1 MDTQENIDTTLT
13 TTLESEENPSL
24 QESNE
29 TPQAM
34 ETEETP
40 ADTIELT
47 QESEVTDDDTTA
59 KGDQAPKQRRVLS
72 GAQRLKLRKMRE
84 QGIDTSKVRLPLP
97 QRAQKSASATSGA
110 VKRTVSARST
120 PEEKAT
126 KRTKSE
132 PGVVSYK
139 AALKG
144 IRAAIIPKDYPASV
158 VTEESVG
165 AIREALM
172 AVIDKADRAPRFET
186 SRLMDDYYGVIC
198 AEEDSFNTTRDYL
211 AKETNWKLVR
221 SDELPKLKRVLAFL
235 PETTKED
242 LAMGLKRL
250 ERQNPGLRVG
260 RWVILGS
267 KSSDKG
273 LHVSLRID
281 KESEVA
287 LDGSEWRPYYRTQ
300 RASFVT
306 LEKGK
311 KKPATEEGTSGE
323 PQASTSKE

>member
-1 MDTQENIDTTLT
+1 MDTQENINFTLT

-40 ADTIELT
+40 ANTKELT
-47 QESEVTDDDTTA
+47 QQSEVTDDTTAKGDQAPKSEVTDDTTA

-72 GAQRLKLRKMRE
+72 AAQRLKLRKMRE

-198 AEEDSFNTTRDYL
+198 AEEDSFNTTRNYL
-211 AKETNWKLVR
+211 AQETNWKLVR
-221 SDELPKLKRVLAFL
+221 RDELP
-235 PETTKED
+235 
-242 LAMGLKRL
+242 
-250 ERQNPGLRVG
+250 N
-260 RWVILGS
+260 
-267 KSSDKG
+267 
-273 LHVSLRID
+273 
-281 KESEVA
+281 
-287 LDGSEWRPYYRTQ
+287 
-300 RASFVT
+300 
-306 LEKGK
+306 
-311 KKPATEEGTSGE
+311 
-323 PQASTSKE
+323 

>member
-1 MDTQENIDTTLT
+1 MDTQENINLTLT
-13 TTLESEENPSL
+13 TTLES
-24 QESNE
+24 
-29 TPQAM
+29 PQAM

-40 ADTIELT
+40 ANTTELT
-47 QESEVTDDDTTA
+47 QQSEVTDDTTA

-120 PEEKAT
+120 PEKKAT

-172 AVIDKADRAPRFET
+172 ADNRRRRPGEA
-186 SRLMDDYYGVIC
+186 S
-198 AEEDSFNTTRDYL
+198 
-211 AKETNWKLVR
+211 VR
-221 SDELPKLKRVLAFL
+221 
-235 PETTKED
+235 T
-242 LAMGLKRL
+242 
-250 ERQNPGLRVG
+250 
-260 RWVILGS
+260 
-267 KSSDKG
+267 
-273 LHVSLRID
+273 
-281 KESEVA
+281 
-287 LDGSEWRPYYRTQ
+287 
-300 RASFVT
+300 
-306 LEKGK
+306 
-311 KKPATEEGTSGE
+311 
-323 PQASTSKE
+323 

>member
-1 MDTQENIDTTLT
+1 MSHRVHIEWDQYIRLVEGYINNVPNVITLQT
-13 TTLESEENPSL
+13 PKEWDQYIRLVEGYINNVPNVITLQTPKFIMTGVKAERPWEEEGNSYIQDL
-24 QESNE
+24 KKVLTN
-29 TPQAM
+29 
-34 ETEETP
+34 
-40 ADTIELT
+40 TIELT

-84 QGIDTSKVRLPLP
+84 QGIDTSKVRLPLPQRAHTSKVRLPLP

-211 AKETNWKLVR
+211 AQETNWKLVR
-221 SDELPKLKRVLAFL
+221 SDELPKLKRVLALVRSDEL
-235 PETTKED
+235 PK
-242 LAMGLKRL
+242 LKRVK
-250 ERQNPGLRVG
+250 RPT
-260 RWVILGS
+260 GS
-267 KSSDKG
+267 
-273 LHVSLRID
+273 L
-281 KESEVA
+281 SEV
-287 LDGSEWRPYYRTQ
+287 T
-300 RASFVT
+300 SF
-306 LEKGK
+306 
-311 KKPATEEGTSGE
+311 
-323 PQASTSKE
+323 QN

>member
-47 QESEVTDDDTTA
+47 QESEVTDDA
-59 KGDQAPKQRRVLS
+59 GVRSHRRRHHCERRP
-72 GAQRLKLRKMRE
+72 GAQAEKSSLRGAETQTEEDEGARHRY
-84 QGIDTSKVRLPLP
+84 Q
-97 QRAQKSASATSGA
+97 QGA

-198 AEEDSFNTTRDYL
+198 AEEDSFNRATRDYL
-211 AKETNWKLVR
+211 AKETNWKLVRSDELPKLTKETNWKLVR

-287 LDGSEWRPYYRTQ
+287 LDGSEWRP
-300 RASFVT
+300 
-306 LEKGK
+306 
-311 KKPATEEGTSGE
+311 
-323 PQASTSKE
+323 